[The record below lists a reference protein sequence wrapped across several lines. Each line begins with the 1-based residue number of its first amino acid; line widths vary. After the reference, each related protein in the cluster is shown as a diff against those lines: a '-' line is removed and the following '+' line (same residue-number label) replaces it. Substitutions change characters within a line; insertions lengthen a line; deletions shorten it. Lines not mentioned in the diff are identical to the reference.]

1 MKKKKKRMITHSLAQ
16 LHTLHAAIQQSTE
29 RFAAL
34 GSLVVRL
41 LQRKEARN
49 DKGPEK
55 R

>member
-1 MKKKKKRMITHSLAQ
+1 MMTMITHSLTQ

-29 RFAAL
+29 RSA
-34 GSLVVRL
+34 GSDSLEVRL
-41 LQRKEARN
+41 LQRKEARS